1 MAIAPSRRSRR
12 KRLGIRAA
20 QVPAPV
26 ERLPEGDGPYRPP
39 HGGTLSAPAQ
49 REPSTT
55 NPVQKGARD
64 CEAVG
69 GGLCNVDLGAGVSSV
84 HERTRYV
91 RSLPR

>member
-1 MAIAPSRRSRR
+1 MAIASSRRSRR

-20 QVPAPV
+20 QVAAPV
-26 ERLPEGDGPYRPP
+26 ERLSESDGPYRAP

-55 NPVQKGARD
+55 NPLQKSARD

-69 GGLCNVDLGAGVSSV
+69 GGLRNVDLGAGVSSV
-84 HERTRYV
+84 HEQTRST
-91 RSLPR
+91 RPLPR